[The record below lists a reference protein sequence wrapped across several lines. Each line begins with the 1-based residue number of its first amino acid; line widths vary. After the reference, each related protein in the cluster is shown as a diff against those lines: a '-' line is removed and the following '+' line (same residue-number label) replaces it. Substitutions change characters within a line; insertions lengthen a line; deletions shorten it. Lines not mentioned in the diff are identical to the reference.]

1 MPHRTRGL
9 HTTKK
14 TPQVRRNTGTP
25 CAMVYGL
32 YVISPESGLV
42 SLRRPP
48 QISGGLDPSVGG
60 PGQHDFARPPL
71 AALVMRSGSVHRS
84 PPHVRDDAFAPPIE
98 AGCAEENHILPKNGR
113 QIFFTRGLDSP
124 SDKTKQ
130 MICPSCRAGNTH
142 LWRPMQARLG

>member
-1 MPHRTRGL
+1 MGRSGAPLRSRGMSCPRLKRRTAPSIKWRAQGGWMPHRTRGL

-98 AGCAEENHILPKNGR
+98 AGC
-113 QIFFTRGLDSP
+113 
-124 SDKTKQ
+124 
-130 MICPSCRAGNTH
+130 
-142 LWRPMQARLG
+142 